1 MARVY
6 QSRQMLDPA
15 YIEIMNKRFDQQ
27 IDSNKEQGR
36 KVLEAYNNL
45 ADSLVTRG
53 GNILRSGADMADYFG
68 RKSDV
73 QSQFSQDELNNPY
86 AQAAADKYI
95 RSGDPSSLL
104 SYRQLLSNEADKKA
118 LAKEREQTTKWHEQI
133 RQDEAAKKES
143 AETKS
148 MADKAEIYIEML
160 ADKVRKTG
168 NVNDL
173 TAAEKATARQYIR
186 QLKDKKYDTTIL
198 EMKLTNLIG
207 NTAQPAPGVVPTGEQ
222 TPAGDKGKTTE
233 ELEAEKKERADKVKD
248 DAAALTEQAKTV
260 NPRDKEAVDA
270 FNKALEE
277 LKSRR
282 DNEGLTAEI
291 KLPDPIKYVT
301 KPTLAGARE
310 GYKKGRYTAKQMKSW
325 GYKWNDD
332 IGDWE

>member
-15 YIEIMNKRFDQQ
+15 FIDIMNKRFDQQ
-27 IDSNKEQGR
+27 IDSNKEQSR
-36 KVLEAYNNL
+36 KVLEAYNSL
-45 ADSLVTRG
+45 ADNLVARG

-68 RKSDV
+68 RKSDI
-73 QSQFSQDELNNPY
+73 QSQFSQEELNNPY

-104 SYRQLLSNEADKKA
+104 SYRQLLSNEADKQA
-118 LAKEREQTTKWHEQI
+118 LAKERQQTAAWHDQI
-133 RQDEAAKKES
+133 RQDEAAKKDA

-148 MADKAEIYIEML
+148 MADKAELYIEML

-186 QLKDKKYDTTIL
+186 QLKEKKYDTTIL

-207 NTAQPAPGVVPTGEQ
+207 NTAQPGNIPTGEQ
-222 TPAGDKGKTTE
+222 TPASDEGKTTE
-233 ELEAEKKERADKVKD
+233 QREAEKKARADQIK
-248 DAAALTEQAKTV
+248 DAAAALAEQVKSV
-260 NPRDKEAVDA
+260 NTRDKAAVDA

-277 LKSRR
+277 LKTRR

-291 KLPDPIKYVT
+291 KLPDPIKYVA
-301 KPTLAGARE
+301 KPTLDKARE
-310 GYKKGRYTAKQMKSW
+310 GYKKGIYTAKQMKSW